1 MRKITALQV
10 QKRNPNRVN
19 VHLDGEFAFG
29 VDRLVAAWLQ
39 VGQDL
44 DEEKIR
50 ELQNGDLHA
59 RALQQALLFL
69 SYRARSE
76 AEIRSNLHKHEFPE
90 AVIEGTLERLRQ
102 EGFANDAQFAQ
113 TWVENRN
120 TFRPRGRRALALE
133 LRQKGIGE
141 GLIQSALEGVDEEQL
156 AYDAARQ
163 KASKLHTREW
173 ILFRKKLSGFLA
185 RRGFSYSIINPVVM
199 QVWDELHPQTEPQIL
214 ENEEHP

>member
-10 QKRNPNRVN
+10 QKRNPSRVN

-29 VDRLVAAWLQ
+29 VDRVVAAWLQ

-44 DEEKIR
+44 DDTKIQ
-50 ELQNGDLHA
+50 ELQDGDLRA

-76 AEIRSNLHKHEFPE
+76 SEIRSNLHKHEFPE
-90 AVIEGTLERLRQ
+90 AVIEATLDRLRQ
-102 EGFANDAQFAQ
+102 DGFANDVQFAQ
-113 TWVENRN
+113 AWVENRN

-133 LRQKGIGE
+133 LRQKGIGDDV
-141 GLIQSALEGVDEEQL
+141 IQSALEGIDEEQL
-156 AYDAARQ
+156 ATDAARQ
-163 KASKLHTREW
+163 KAGKLQTREW
-173 ILFRKKLSGFLA
+173 NLFRKKLSGFLA
-185 RRGFSYSIINPVVM
+185 RRGFSYSIINPIVM

-214 ENEEHP
+214 ENEERP